1 MKPKFHQELLWKSEF
16 CRKGLLFNS
25 NCTWNLRIHTCS
37 NYLFKGSKSINL
49 KLDFHLRNNFFTCFN
64 DSPSKMMKN
73 DFYFILKVFSFPR
86 YLNFYLD
93 FWACKKNRLIRKVNY
108 EIYDV
113 TVWLTKNYNTHIA
126 QYLMN

>member
-1 MKPKFHQELLWKSEF
+1 MFTKPIKVSTTLVGLSPSKKKF
-16 CRKGLLFNS
+16 LFV
-25 NCTWNLRIHTCS
+25 
-37 NYLFKGSKSINL
+37 
-49 KLDFHLRNNFFTCFN
+49 CFN

-73 DFYFILKVFSFPR
+73 DFYFILKVFSFSR